1 MTRTAII
8 AAMPGELKPLTRRWQ
23 HERRDGV
30 DLWRWQFDE
39 GVWIAACAGAGVD
52 AAIRALAEAES
63 DGPLDRVISTGW
75 AGALSPEYLPGHA
88 FDVSVV
94 VDARTGERLLTD
106 TPFSLALVNRVELP
120 DLKGHGFSR
129 ATEAA
134 THGPAL
140 AAEGKLGAESTRPQG
155 LKPNNLLTRL
165 AARLKPSPFKAPP
178 DGELST
184 ASSTHP
190 VPVGCCLVTSA
201 KVADERE
208 KRRLAGTYR
217 GALVDMEAAGVAR
230 VAAIRRI
237 PFYCIK
243 GVSDGFADK
252 LPDFNRF
259 ILPNGKFQLARF
271 VLFAVLRPRHW
282 PALVR
287 MGENS
292 SKASRSIAE
301 SLLDFLDPQGT
312 IRERN
317 GYPDF
322 KR

>member
-1 MTRTAII
+1 MTRSAII
-8 AAMPGELKPLTRRWQ
+8 AAMPGELKPLTRRWR
-23 HERRDGV
+23 HERRNGV
-30 DLWRWQFDE
+30 DLWRWSFDE
-39 GVWIAACAGAGVD
+39 GEWVAACAGAGVD
-52 AAIRALAEAES
+52 AAIRALAETEQF
-63 DGPLDRVISTGW
+63 GPLDKVISTGW
-75 AGALSPEYLPGHA
+75 AGALSPEYLPGRA
-88 FDVSVV
+88 YDVSVV
-94 VDARTGERLLTD
+94 VDARTGERLL
-106 TPFSLALVNRVELP
+106 
-120 DLKGHGFSR
+120 
-129 ATEAA
+129 AA
-134 THGPAL
+134 ACPET
-140 AAEGKLGAESTRPQG
+140 
-155 LKPNNLLTRL
+155 
-165 AARLKPSPFKAPP
+165 
-178 DGELST
+178 
-184 ASSTHP
+184 
-190 VPVGCCLVTSA
+190 CCLVTSA

-208 KRRLAGTYR
+208 KRRLASTYK

-259 ILPNGKFQLARF
+259 ISHSGRFQLARF
-271 VLFAVLRPRHW
+271 VLFAVLRPWHW

-301 SLLDFLDPQGT
+301 SLLNFLDPQGT

-317 GYPDF
+317 GYPDI